1 MKTQTGLTL
10 VELMVVVAVMAIIA
24 TVAYPLYTTQVE
36 KARRAE
42 AKVALES
49 IAMAQERY
57 FTLFGSY
64 ASQAQLDDPNGDGD
78 TADSMITT
86 VIEKLDHDGDGNPDN
101 YALAIVS
108 AADSFGVTATAQGA
122 QADDGDCATFT
133 IDQLGAKG
141 ATGDEPAKCW

>member
-24 TVAYPLYTTQVE
+24 TVAYPLYTSQVE

-78 TADSMITT
+78 TADSMIESAL
-86 VIEKLDHDGDGNPDN
+86 EKLDRDGDGNPDN
-101 YALAIVS
+101 YAIVINA
-108 AADSFGVTATAQGA
+108 AADSFDVTATAQGA

-133 IDQLGAKG
+133 IDQLGAKD
-141 ATGDEPAKCW
+141 ATGDAPAKCW